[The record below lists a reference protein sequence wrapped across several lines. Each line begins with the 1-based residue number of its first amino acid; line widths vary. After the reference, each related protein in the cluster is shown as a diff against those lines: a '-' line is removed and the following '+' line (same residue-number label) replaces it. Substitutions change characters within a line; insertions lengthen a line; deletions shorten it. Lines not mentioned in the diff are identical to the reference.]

1 MRSPKPGLAEYSLR
15 GYGAMIAD
23 RVRMDAYRDAL
34 ARSVKP
40 GDVVLDIGAGTG
52 IMSLLACRFGARKV
66 HAVEPSDALAV
77 GRELAAANGYGDRI
91 EFHYKS
97 SLDLVLPERADVMVS
112 DLRGIVP
119 LYAGHLPSIVDARQ
133 RLLRPG
139 GIQIPQRDT
148 LMAQLVADPALY
160 QETTA
165 VWTDRAL
172 GLDLSAALRW
182 ATHSAHKADLAKA
195 TLLGTP
201 RAVIELDYRTLESPN
216 ARGQAQWT
224 IDADST
230 VHGLGLWFDATLV
243 DGVGFSNAP
252 DRPRAIYGQMFFP
265 FSEPLDARR
274 GQRVAIALAATRVG
288 QDYVWQ
294 WDATVTGAGP
304 ARTLKQSTFQGSP
317 VDPARL
323 GRRAASHVPRATATT
338 RAAARALTLVEQGRT
353 VEQIAT
359 QLAEE
364 FAGQLDARAAREL
377 VGELCD
383 WLGDQGPGH
392 GSA

>member
-1 MRSPKPGLAEYSLR
+1 MRSHKPGLAEYSLR

-34 ARSVKP
+34 ARSVRP

-52 IMSLLACRFGARKV
+52 IMSLLACRFGARMV

-97 SLDLVLPERADVMVS
+97 SFDLALTERADVMVS

-119 LYAGHLPSIVDARQ
+119 LYAGHLPAIVDARR

-148 LMAQLVADPALY
+148 LMAQLVSDAALHE
-160 QETTA
+160 ETIA
-165 VWTDRAL
+165 VWSDRVL

-182 ATHSAHKADLAKA
+182 ATHGAHKADLAKA
-195 TLLGTP
+195 GRLGTP
-201 RAVIELDYRTLESPN
+201 RAVIELDYRTLESPS
-216 ARGQAQWT
+216 ARGQAEWM
-224 IDADST
+224 IDTDGI
-230 VHGLGLWFDATLV
+230 VHGLGVWFDATLV

-252 DRPRAIYGQMFFP
+252 DQPRAIYGQMFFP
-265 FSEPLDARR
+265 FSEPLPVQGGDRAA
-274 GQRVAIALAATRVG
+274 VTLAATHIG
-288 QDYVWQ
+288 HDYVWQ
-294 WDATVTGAGP
+294 WHATVTGAGG
-304 ARTLKQSTFQGSP
+304 RRVERKQSSFQGAP

-323 GRRAASHVPRATATT
+323 GRRASGYVPEASTRT
-338 RAAARALTLVEQGRT
+338 RAAARALTLMGQRLSVE
-353 VEQIAT
+353 EIAAR
-359 QLAEE
+359 LAQE
-364 FAGQLDARAAREL
+364 FSGELDARAAREL
-377 VGELCD
+377 VGDLCD
-383 WLGDQGPGH
+383 WLGD
-392 GSA
+392 

>member
-34 ARSVKP
+34 ARAIKP

-91 EFHYKS
+91 EFHYKPS
-97 SLDLVLPERADVMVS
+97 FDLALADRADVMVS

-119 LYAGHLPSIVDARQ
+119 LYAGHLPAIVDARR

-139 GIQIPQRDT
+139 GIQIPQKDT
-148 LMAQLVADPALY
+148 LMAQLVADAALY
-160 QETTA
+160 EETTA
-165 VWTDRAL
+165 VWTDRGL

-182 ATHSAHKADLAKA
+182 ATHSAHKADLARA
-195 TLLGTP
+195 TRLGTP
-201 RAVIELDYRTLESPN
+201 RAIIELDYRTLESPN
-216 ARGQAQWT
+216 ARGETQWT
-224 IDADST
+224 VDADGT
-230 VHGLGLWFDATLV
+230 VHGLGVWFDATLI

-265 FSEPLDARR
+265 FAEPVGVRAGD
-274 GQRVAIALAATRVG
+274 RVAVSLAATRVG
-288 QDYVWQ
+288 TEYVWQ
-294 WDATVTGAGP
+294 WDVTVSGNGRP

-323 GRRAASHVPRATATT
+323 GRRAANHVPQVTPAT
-338 RAAARALTLVEQGRT
+338 RVAARAIALIEQGLA
-353 VEQIAT
+353 VEQIAARLT
-359 QLAEE
+359 AE
-364 FAGQLDARAAREL
+364 FPGQFEGRPAHEL
-377 VGELCD
+377 VADLCD
-383 WLGDQGPGH
+383 WLG
-392 GSA
+392 S